1 MIFFLSSLSIFW
13 LFGTALTADYF
24 SKQIPKALKKEISL
38 TKTLILLF
46 ILTGPF
52 LISIMFI
59 SKTLSELTNKTA
71 LKIERW
77 LRQ

>member
-1 MIFFLSSLSIFW
+1 MTFLYSLSLFW
-13 LFGTALTADYF
+13 LFGSVLTADYF
-24 SKQIPKALKKEISL
+24 SKQMPKALKKEISL

-46 ILTGPF
+46 ISTGPF

-59 SKTLSELTNKTA
+59 SKTLSKLINKTS